1 MGVLAL
7 CSEQMN
13 PKDYCSLP
21 KVLYSLVVNNFPMSN
36 SGREVR
42 EMKVMLY
49 CSLSESG
56 LSTYSDM
63 FSQEIFPAS
72 YPFLVDILHS
82 LRMLLAWWLDGT
94 VSYVALDSVFQ

>member
-1 MGVLAL
+1 M
-7 CSEQMN
+7 
-13 PKDYCSLP
+13 K
-21 KVLYSLVVNNFPMSN
+21 
-36 SGREVR
+36 
-42 EMKVMLY
+42 EMKVMLEL
-49 CSLSESG
+49 SLSEPG

-94 VSYVALDSVFQ
+94 VSYVALDSVLQ